1 MSFVSFASTV
11 DLRLRPSR
19 RALQW
24 ALWLHALPA
33 ALLPL
38 TVAPGWPMVA
48 VAGLI
53 ALSWMAIRHHPALGL
68 GRRAITRLTW
78 DSEDRWQAWIGG
90 KPQPVTLLGHSLVH
104 GDWLVLRF
112 ETERG
117 RCVTRLLMG
126 DDAGAEPLRRLRARL
141 SVLS

>member
-1 MSFVSFASTV
+1 MSSASFGSTV

-33 ALLPL
+33 ALIPL
-38 TVAPGWPMVA
+38 TVPPGWPMVL

-53 ALSWMAIRHHPALGL
+53 ALSWIAIRHHPALGL

-78 DSEDRWQAWIGG
+78 DGDNRWQAWIGG
-90 KPQPVTLLGHSLVH
+90 KGESVTLLDHSVVH
-104 GDWLVLRF
+104 GDWLLLRF
-112 ETERG
+112 RTERG
-117 RCVTRLLMG
+117 RRVTRLLMG
-126 DDAGAEPLRRLRARL
+126 DEAGAEPLRRLRARL
-141 SVLS
+141 SVLR